1 MKIALYI
8 LGLLVCFSAGWLL
21 KGSQGEP
28 VDPKNSAPVTKV
40 STSGQTPAYMII
52 SVNEINP
59 DKMEPFK
66 KATRPIVQSVG
77 GAELLAVS
85 PQSNIEVLEG
95 EFDYPGLLLIEKF
108 ESMDAIKRY
117 WYSDEYA
124 EAKKLREGH
133 AEANFFIAI
142 EGRPEPK

>member
-1 MKIALYI
+1 MKIGLYI
-8 LGLLVCFSAGWLL
+8 LGLIVCFAAGWLIRGNAINAAPIE
-21 KGSQGEP
+21 KPSQVATP
-28 VDPKNSAPVTKV
+28 VQN
-40 STSGQTPAYMII
+40 PAYMII

-85 PQSNIEVLEG
+85 PQNNIEVLEG
-95 EFDYPGLLLIEKF
+95 KFDYPGLLLIEKF
-108 ESMDAIKRY
+108 ESMDAIKSY
-117 WYSDEYA
+117 WYSDAYA
-124 EAKKLREGH
+124 EAKKLRAGH

-142 EGRPEPK
+142 EGRPESK